1 MWSYLNSKPTSMQ
14 TRAERMMSK
23 IAGDGRLQHRSFLT
37 RRDRG
42 PGQEVLRLYDGVEN
56 SKPIELRVMMTDGT
70 FRDAATLYEFIQ
82 QFWVEQAARFD
93 LFPDADLFCTSVM
106 LPLHNSQLSGY
117 HHSTRYR
124 LSARGGTRVW
134 QSRPGS
140 RPRSSHIS

>member
-1 MWSYLNSKPTSMQ
+1 MQ

-106 LPLHNSQLSGY
+106 LPLHNSQLSVPPQYTIPSFRSWGD
-117 HHSTRYR
+117 SGVAV
-124 LSARGGTRVW
+124 SARFPPTILPH
-134 QSRPGS
+134 QL
-140 RPRSSHIS
+140 IL